1 MQLYSNIMEKKFV
14 CMYIKEIKEEKLQTL
29 VFMVV

>member
-1 MQLYSNIMEKKFV
+1 MQLYSNIMEKQFV
-14 CMYIKEIKEEKLQTL
+14 YIYIKEIKEEKLKTL